1 MSSVPDSS
9 QEALRFE
16 PFAPPSTAELNRLIP
31 AYQFLEFIDRGGMGA
46 VYKAVQ
52 RSLNRTVAVKLLP
65 QVHRD
70 KETFAERFKREAHA
84 LAQLNHPH
92 IVAVYDFGETP
103 DGQMY
108 YAMEYVSGMDL
119 QHLLKRT
126 SPEPRQLLKII
137 TQVCQALQFAH
148 ERGIVH
154 RDVKPANILID
165 ERGNVKV
172 ADFGLAKV
180 VGPTSVD
187 YTATGTTLG
196 TPDYIAPE
204 AMEQS
209 GKVDHR
215 ADIYS
220 LGVMIYELLTGHVPK
235 GMWEPP
241 SIRSGADRRVDV
253 LVSKAMQ
260 NDPDKRYQHVSDMT
274 QVLEKLLLSADA
286 WKNYRRPARSEVSG
300 GISNGPVS
308 TGAETVNIKQRQRRR
323 SGARMAVVA
332 LALLSGIAATAAWK
346 AGWLGQPDLAAEQA
360 DGDRPA
366 PTKTRTA
373 TVAEQE
379 QLAQWVFAHDGF
391 VNVVTPSSP
400 DHLMGEEA
408 DIWYSVDLPDEP
420 YTVWRV
426 CFSAAPIKDEVM
438 LEDLLRLIRY
448 AGTVSN
454 LSLRGLDVPPE
465 ALAPLAQIETIINLD
480 LTASAIVS
488 HDIAPYLAACPSLR
502 VVRVSNNK
510 LPANS
515 TLIEHMAMLLPTCR
529 ISTTD

>member
-1 MSSVPDSS
+1 M
-9 QEALRFE
+9 
-16 PFAPPSTAELNRLIP
+16 
-31 AYQFLEFIDRGGMGA
+31 
-46 VYKAVQ
+46 
-52 RSLNRTVAVKLLP
+52 
-65 QVHRD
+65 
-70 KETFAERFKREAHA
+70 
-84 LAQLNHPH
+84 
-92 IVAVYDFGETP
+92 
-103 DGQMY
+103 
-108 YAMEYVSGMDL
+108 
-119 QHLLKRT
+119 
-126 SPEPRQLLKII
+126 
-137 TQVCQALQFAH
+137 
-148 ERGIVH
+148 
-154 RDVKPANILID
+154 
-165 ERGNVKV
+165 
-172 ADFGLAKV
+172 

-323 SGARMAVVA
+323 SGARVAVVA